1 MAATVR
7 VLPQRLDEKGIQ
19 QDVRGRSGA
28 QYMCWACEKEC
39 AHPDACACRVNREG
53 GPRMVRVKQVFAIQS
68 DYAVGKAADAAEAK
82 VEECEPDRA
91 FAKVC
96 RNMQLSQSVLPNQ
109 I

>member
-1 MAATVR
+1 
-7 VLPQRLDEKGIQ
+7 
-19 QDVRGRSGA
+19 
-28 QYMCWACEKEC
+28 
-39 AHPDACACRVNREG
+39 
-53 GPRMVRVKQVFAIQS
+53 MVRVKQVFAIQS